1 LRLRHLPALLLLATT
16 VACGSSS
23 PTAPVA
29 GSVASVAATPA
40 PAAATPAPA
49 TPATPEPTPA
59 PLCDGCE
66 APTTNTTQPVRL
78 NLRLYSVVD
87 PDGKFHPGYSDI
99 DELPLGWQA
108 TIDVVAK
115 DAFGVETLGSS
126 NVEFSFENGGIAR
139 IGGNH
144 PFQRRLIIQQPG
156 RITCR
161 ASLDGVRS
169 NDLTL
174 TFRSY

>member
-1 LRLRHLPALLLLATT
+1 MLLLLATT
-16 VACGSSS
+16 LACGSSS

-29 GSVASVAATPA
+29 GSVASVATTATPA
-40 PAAATPAPA
+40 PAVPAPA
-49 TPATPEPTPA
+49 APATPEPSPI
-59 PLCDGCE
+59 CDGCE
-66 APTTNTTQPVRL
+66 APTTNTAQPVRL
-78 NLRLYSVVD
+78 NLRLYSVSD
-87 PDGKFHPGYSDI
+87 PDGKFHPGFTDI

-126 NVEFSFENGGIAR
+126 NVEFSFENAGIAR

-144 PFQRRLIIQQPG
+144 PFQRKLQIREPG

-169 NDLTL
+169 NDLVL